1 MRIDDQDIIAIGD
14 QYYIHAR
21 SSLADDRRRVLL
33 SGDTFAVFD
42 RSGDFQPIGSGEFG
56 LFHCDMRYLSAFEL
70 RMNGQRPLLL
80 SSSIRDDNA
89 VLAVDLTNSEMRRG
103 NQLIKHGTV
112 HIYRTKFLRSGCSFE
127 RIRVENY
134 GTETAELALSLQFG
148 TDFADIFEVRGGSR
162 PRRGR
167 LLEPVFLED
176 GIQMLYAG
184 LDKVIRTTTVR
195 VSGSPTEIVVGEIR
209 SVLRL
214 APRDVSD
221 MSITVECGDST
232 DPPRPLVL
240 DVARQEME
248 QRIAIQASEGC
259 DISTDNEQLNDW
271 VNRSKA
277 DLLMLTN
284 ETGQGLYPYAGV
296 PWYSTVFGRDGIIT
310 AFQMLWMKPQIA
322 RGVLRFLAKTQATAE
337 DAQSEA
343 QPGKIV
349 HEIRKSEMARLGEVP
364 FRQYYGTV
372 DATPLFLFLA
382 AAYLDRT
389 NDRTLIRELWPHLEM
404 ALTWIDCYGDLDRD
418 GFVEY
423 STESLG
429 LKQQGWKDSFDSV
442 FHADGTV
449 AKGPIALCEV
459 QAYVFAAKKGMAM
472 VARRLKKPETAEQ
485 LAYEADQL
493 RTNFHRAFWCDAIGM
508 YALALDGEKRQC
520 EVRSSNSGQ
529 CLFSGIGDSE
539 SNNRIIEQLGQP
551 AFFSGWGVRTIASSE
566 KNFNPM
572 SYHNGS
578 IWPHDNSLIAWG
590 LAQNGKK
597 GLARR
602 ILSGLLDAAIV
613 LELRRL
619 PELFCGFP
627 RRPQKAPTLY
637 PVACAPQAWAA
648 GSVFLLLQSCL
659 GLHISA
665 ENSRI
670 TFYYPTLPETVQ
682 KVCLKNLT
690 VGNGSADLIVT
701 RDRDAVSVGISK
713 RIGNIEVITIS

>member
-1 MRIDDQDIIAIGD
+1 
-14 QYYIHAR
+14 
-21 SSLADDRRRVLL
+21 
-33 SGDTFAVFD
+33 
-42 RSGDFQPIGSGEFG
+42 
-56 LFHCDMRYLSAFEL
+56 
-70 RMNGQRPLLL
+70 
-80 SSSIRDDNA
+80 
-89 VLAVDLTNSEMRRG
+89 
-103 NQLIKHGTV
+103 
-112 HIYRTKFLRSGCSFE
+112 
-127 RIRVENY
+127 
-134 GTETAELALSLQFG
+134 
-148 TDFADIFEVRGGSR
+148 
-162 PRRGR
+162 
-167 LLEPVFLED
+167 
-176 GIQMLYAG
+176 
-184 LDKVIRTTTVR
+184 
-195 VSGSPTEIVVGEIR
+195 
-209 SVLRL
+209 
-214 APRDVSD
+214 
-221 MSITVECGDST
+221 
-232 DPPRPLVL
+232 
-240 DVARQEME
+240 ME
-248 QRIAIQASEGC
+248 ERIAIQASNGC
-259 DISTDNEQLNDW
+259 DISTDNEQFNDW

-310 AFQMLWMKPQIA
+310 AFQTLWMKPQIA

-382 AAYLDRT
+382 AAYLERT
-389 NDRTLIRELWPHLEM
+389 NDQALIRELWSHLEM
-404 ALTWIDCYGDLDRD
+404 ALAWIDRYGDPDRD

-423 STESLG
+423 STESRG
-429 LKQQGWKDSFDSV
+429 LTQQGWKDSFDSV
-442 FHADGTV
+442 FHADGTL

-472 VARRLKKPETAEQ
+472 AARRLKKPEMAEQ

-508 YALALDGEKRQC
+508 YALALDGQKRQC

-529 CLFSGIGDSE
+529 CLFSGIGE
-539 SNNRIIEQLGQP
+539 PETNNRIIEELGRP
-551 AFFSGWGVRTIASSE
+551 SFFSGWGIRTIASSE

-590 LAQNGKK
+590 LAQHGKK

-602 ILSGLLDAAIV
+602 ILSGFLDAAIV

-627 RRPQKAPTLY
+627 RRPRKAPTLY
-637 PVACAPQAWAA
+637 PVACSPQAWAA

-659 GLHISA
+659 GLHISG

-670 TFYYPTLPETVQ
+670 TFYYPTLPETIE

-690 VGNGSADLIVT
+690 VGNGSADLVVT
-701 RDRDAVSVGISK
+701 RDRDAISVGISK